1 MTHICVSKL
10 TIIGRRQAIIWTSA
24 GILLIGP
31 SGTNSSEIVI
41 AIYTFSFKQK
51 YFKMSSVK
59 WRPSCLGLNE
69 LIWQPS
75 VKATVNR
82 NRINTHIHQDCAD
95 LQINADELVRKLCKN
110 KLYYGILLYGRWQAL
125 MIYHDLW
132 NDVPFLDILERIVL
146 LRNSSI
152 RKSMDRVNDIIMIWN
167 ICLLHHRCWTCIMG
181 ISRIKSLVSL
191 VTDFSNKLF
200 QV

>member
-1 MTHICVSKL
+1 MCKYWGRVTHICVSKL
-10 TIIGRRQAIIWTSA
+10 PIIGERQAIIWTSA

-31 SGTNSSEIVI
+31 LGTNSSEILI
-41 AIYTFSFKQK
+41 AIYTFSFKQRH
-51 YFKMSSVK
+51 FKMSSVK
-59 WRPSCLGLNE
+59 SRPSCLGHNE
-69 LIWQPS
+69 LKRQPS
-75 VKATVNR
+75 VKATVNL

-132 NDVPFLDILERIVL
+132 NDVIFIDILERIVL

-152 RKSMDRVNDIIMIWN
+152 RRSMDCVNDTIMIQKY
-167 ICLLHHRCWTCIMG
+167 MF
-181 ISRIKSLVSL
+181 
-191 VTDFSNKLF
+191 VT
-200 QV
+200 